1 MANEFLSL
9 FKEKKPIIAVL
20 HGVKGT
26 DEEVMAKTVRELD
39 IFERCGIDGVLVE
52 NYFCTPEQA
61 EMVLAYVEK
70 NHGSMAFGINLLDD
84 DPLNFEL
91 ARKYNCDFMQVDS
104 VCGHLTVEDD
114 IPFEKFIKEEI
125 ARTKAKLIGGVRFKY
140 QPYLSG
146 RPLDVDL
153 ALGIERCH
161 AMAVTGEG
169 TGMATAT
176 EKVEEFRKIIGDFPL
191 VVAAGVT
198 LDNIDEQL
206 AIGDAIIVGSY
217 LKEGGDVKNPVSE
230 ENTMRFMDAVR
241 RIRG

>member
-1 MANEFLSL
+1 MENKFLSL

-26 DEEVMAKTVRELD
+26 DEEVMEKTKRELD
-39 IFERCGIDGVLVE
+39 IFERGGIDGVLVE

-84 DPLNFEL
+84 DALNFEL
-91 ARKYNCDFMQVDS
+91 ARKYNCDFMQIDS

-114 IPFEKFIKEEI
+114 GPFGEFIQMERE
-125 ARTKAKLIGGVRFKY
+125 RTKAQLIGGVRFKY

-153 ALGIERCH
+153 EIGVGRCD

-169 TGMATAT
+169 TGMATDT
-176 EKVEEFRKIIGDFPL
+176 GKIIEFRKLMGDFPL

-217 LKEGGDVKNPVSE
+217 LKEEGKVENPVSE
-230 ENTMRFMDAVR
+230 ENVKKFMDAVR